1 MWICYNQE
9 RKGWCGVKILTDKQI
24 CIMTLALHLI
34 FLIALKLLIYNYQ
47 DGLLVFTLIA
57 ILLYL
62 ICLLWCY
69 RGRVISG
76 KVVLLYILCVAI
88 QAILTAGF
96 GWIYPHPYVTYLGDL
111 NAFDFG
117 SGLGILF
124 YGVGLIASCV
134 LLLVM
139 YIVKRILH

>member
-1 MWICYNQE
+1 
-9 RKGWCGVKILTDKQI
+9 
-24 CIMTLALHLI
+24 
-34 FLIALKLLIYNYQ
+34 
-47 DGLLVFTLIA
+47 
-57 ILLYL
+57 
-62 ICLLWCY
+62 
-69 RGRVISG
+69 
-76 KVVLLYILCVAI
+76 VAI
-88 QAILTAGF
+88 QGVLTAGF

-124 YGVGLIASCV
+124 YGVGLVASCV